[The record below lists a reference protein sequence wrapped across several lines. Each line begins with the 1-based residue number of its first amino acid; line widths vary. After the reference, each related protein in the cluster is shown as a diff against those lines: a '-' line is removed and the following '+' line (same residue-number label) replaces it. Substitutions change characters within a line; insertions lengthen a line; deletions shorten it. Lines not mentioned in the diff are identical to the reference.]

1 MSVSALGF
9 AILLLGPRAATA
21 SEKSVIA
28 SIGVI
33 ALNLLARGV
42 GKNE

>member
-1 MSVSALGF
+1 METLDEV
-9 AILLLGPRAATA
+9 A
-21 SEKSVIA
+21 SKVLPETEKSVIA

-42 GKNE
+42 GKKE